1 MVGEGNKLDEFLN
14 KGEVSQAAQL
24 ALVVLKVANAE
35 SDCGQG
41 LSILVIIVV
50 RACINYQLLNFGKSA
65 VSNRNTLGI

>member
-1 MVGEGNKLDEFLN
+1 MGNQLKSLVVGEGNKLEGFLN

-35 SDCGQG
+35 SDCGQR

-50 RACINYQLLNFGKSA
+50 RAYIIFQ
-65 VSNRNTLGI
+65 